1 MSETRYK
8 IVFDG
13 TLLPGVEKTTAQLN
27 LAELFKTDTAAVERL
42 FNGQPVE
49 LKRDLTQADAQR
61 YLEALKNAGLDARIE
76 AEPTLEL
83 SLEAVTPAAP
93 RPATVADSPYAPPQ
107 ASVGDAIPQ
116 YAMLNV
122 FSFEGRIGRL
132 RYLAWTLVL
141 TVALLAVI
149 GVGALFGA
157 ITATLLNSTLLMGL
171 GIFAGVIVF
180 IGFIVVSIQISVQRL
195 HDLGWSGWLWL
206 LNFVPIVGSIFPLVL
221 MVSPG
226 SNVANRYGAPP
237 PPNTTA
243 VKVLSW
249 MWVVLLLVIIVG
261 MVAGGL
267 SSLEDRYS
275 ETSYS
280 ESYDSSSDE
289 AESAATDAAAAAE
302 EAAEAASPVESDE
315 E

>member
-13 TLLPGVEKTTAQLN
+13 TLLPGVEKSTAQLN
-27 LAELFKTDTAAVERL
+27 LAELFKSDAAAVERL
-42 FNGQPVE
+42 FSGQRVE

-61 YLEALKNAGLDARIE
+61 YLEALKNAGIDARIE
-76 AEPTLEL
+76 AEHALDL
-83 SLEAVTPAAP
+83 NLDAVTHAPSPAP
-93 RPATVADSPYAPPQ
+93 VSESPYAPPQ
-107 ASVGDAIPQ
+107 ATVGEALPQ
-116 YAMLNV
+116 YATLNV

-141 TVALLAVI
+141 TVAMLAVI
-149 GVGALFGA
+149 GVGAFFGILSA
-157 ITATLLNSTLLMGL
+157 AVLNSTLLTGL
-171 GIFAGVIVF
+171 GIIGGIVVF

-206 LNFVPIVGSIFPLVL
+206 LTFVPIVGSIFPLVL

-226 SNVANRYGAPP
+226 SNIANRYGAPP

-249 MWVVLLLVIIVG
+249 MWVVLIVALIVG

-280 ESYDSSSDE
+280 ESVDSGSVDE
-289 AESAATDAAAAAE
+289 DAEPADSAAA
-302 EAAEAASPVESDE
+302 PVESE
-315 E
+315 QE

>member
-13 TLLPGVEKTTAQLN
+13 ALLPGVEKSTAQLN
-27 LAELFKTDTAAVERL
+27 LAELFKSDAAAVERL
-42 FNGQPVE
+42 FSGQRVE

-61 YLEALKNAGLDARIE
+61 YLEALKNAGIDARIE
-76 AEPTLEL
+76 AEQALDL
-83 SLEAVTPAAP
+83 NLDAVTHAPSPAP
-93 RPATVADSPYAPPQ
+93 ISESPYAPPQ
-107 ASVGDAIPQ
+107 ATVGEALPQ
-116 YAMLNV
+116 YATLNV

-141 TVALLAVI
+141 TVAMLAVV
-149 GVGALFGA
+149 GVGAFFGILSA
-157 ITATLLNSTLLMGL
+157 AVLNSTLLTGV
-171 GIFAGVIVF
+171 GIVGGIVVF

-249 MWVVLLLVIIVG
+249 MWVVLIVALIVG

-280 ESYDSSSDE
+280 ESVDSGSVDE
-289 AESAATDAAAAAE
+289 DAEPADSAAA
-302 EAAEAASPVESDE
+302 PVESE
-315 E
+315 QE

>member
-13 TLLPGVEKTTAQLN
+13 TLLPGVEKSTAQLN
-27 LAELFKTDTAAVERL
+27 LAELFKSDAAAVERL
-42 FNGQPVE
+42 FSGQRVE

-61 YLEALKNAGLDARIE
+61 YLEALKNAGIDARIE
-76 AEPTLEL
+76 AEQALDL
-83 SLEAVTPAAP
+83 NLDAVTHAPTPAP
-93 RPATVADSPYAPPQ
+93 ISESPYAPPQ
-107 ASVGDAIPQ
+107 ATVGEALPQ
-116 YAMLNV
+116 YATLNV

-141 TVALLAVI
+141 TVAMLAVV
-149 GVGALFGA
+149 GVGAFFGILSA
-157 ITATLLNSTLLMGL
+157 AVLNSTLLTGV
-171 GIFAGVIVF
+171 GIIGGIVVF

-249 MWVVLLLVIIVG
+249 MWVVLIVALIIG
-261 MVAGGL
+261 LVAGGL
-267 SSLEDRYS
+267 SSLEDSYS

-280 ESYDSSSDE
+280 ENVDSASVDEE
-289 AESAATDAAAAAE
+289 AEPADSAAA
-302 EAAEAASPVESDE
+302 PVESE
-315 E
+315 QE

>member
-13 TLLPGVEKTTAQLN
+13 TLLPGVEKSTAQLN
-27 LAELFKTDTAAVERL
+27 LAELFKSDTAAVERL
-42 FNGQPVE
+42 FNGQRVE

-61 YLEALKNAGLDARIE
+61 YLEALTNAGIDARIE
-76 AEPTLEL
+76 AEP
-83 SLEAVTPAAP
+83 SLDLNLDSITQAPSPASISE
-93 RPATVADSPYAPPQ
+93 SPYAPPR
-107 ASVGDAIPQ
+107 AAVGETLPQ
-116 YAMLNV
+116 YANLNV

-141 TVALLAVI
+141 TVAMLAVV
-149 GVGALFGA
+149 GVGAFFG
-157 ITATLLNSTLLMGL
+157 ILTAAVLNSTLLTGL
-171 GIFAGVIVF
+171 GIIGGVVAF
-180 IGFIVVSIQISVQRL
+180 IGFLVVSIQISVQRL

-249 MWVVLLLVIIVG
+249 MWVVLIVLLIVG

-280 ESYDSSSDE
+280 ETIDSTSADE
-289 AESAATDAAAAAE
+289 DAEPADSAAP
-302 EAAEAASPVESDE
+302 SVESE
-315 E
+315 QE

>member
-13 TLLPGVEKTTAQLN
+13 TLLPGVEKSTAQLN
-27 LAELFKTDTAAVERL
+27 LAELFKSDTAAVERL
-42 FNGQPVE
+42 FNGQRVE

-61 YLEALKNAGLDARIE
+61 YLEALINAGIDARIE
-76 AEPTLEL
+76 AEP
-83 SLEAVTPAAP
+83 SLDLNLDSITPAP
-93 RPATVADSPYAPPQ
+93 SPANISESPYAPPR
-107 ASVGDAIPQ
+107 AAVGETLPQ
-116 YAMLNV
+116 YANLNV

-141 TVALLAVI
+141 TVAMLAVV
-149 GVGALFGA
+149 GVGAFFG
-157 ITATLLNSTLLMGL
+157 ILTAAVLNSTLLTGL
-171 GIFAGVIVF
+171 GIIGGVVAF
-180 IGFIVVSIQISVQRL
+180 IGFLVVSIQISVQRL

-249 MWVVLLLVIIVG
+249 MWVVLIVLLIVG

-280 ESYDSSSDE
+280 ETIDSTSVDE
-289 AESAATDAAAAAE
+289 DAEPADSAAPA
-302 EAAEAASPVESDE
+302 VESE
-315 E
+315 QE

>member
-13 TLLPGVEKTTAQLN
+13 TLLPGVEKSTAQLN
-27 LAELFKTDTAAVERL
+27 LAELFKSDTAAVERL
-42 FNGQPVE
+42 FNGQRVE

-61 YLEALKNAGLDARIE
+61 YLEALKNAGIDARIE
-76 AEPTLEL
+76 AEP
-83 SLEAVTPAAP
+83 SLDLNLDSITPASS
-93 RPATVADSPYAPPQ
+93 PANISESPYAPPR
-107 ASVGDAIPQ
+107 ATVGETLPQ
-116 YAMLNV
+116 YANLNV

-141 TVALLAVI
+141 TVAMLAVV
-149 GVGALFGA
+149 GVGAFFG
-157 ITATLLNSTLLMGL
+157 ILTAAVFNSTLLTGL
-171 GIFAGVIVF
+171 GIIGGVVVF
-180 IGFIVVSIQISVQRL
+180 IGFLVVSIQISVQRL

-249 MWVVLLLVIIVG
+249 MWVVLIVLLIVG

-280 ESYDSSSDE
+280 ETIDSTSADE
-289 AESAATDAAAAAE
+289 DAEPADSAAP
-302 EAAEAASPVESDE
+302 SVESE
-315 E
+315 QE

>member
-13 TLLPGVEKTTAQLN
+13 TLLPGVEKATAQLN
-27 LAELFKTDTAAVERL
+27 LAELFKSDAAAVERL
-42 FNGQPVE
+42 FSGQQVE

-61 YLEALKNAGLDARIE
+61 YLEALKNAGIDARIE
-76 AEPTLEL
+76 SEQALKL
-83 SLEAVTPAAP
+83 DLDAVTPTP
-93 RPATVADSPYAPPQ
+93 RASSLSESPYAPPQ
-107 ASVGDAIPQ
+107 AAVGDAIPQ
-116 YAMLNV
+116 YAALNV

-141 TVALLAVI
+141 TVAMLAVV
-149 GVGALFGA
+149 GVGAFFGILSA
-157 ITATLLNSTLLMGL
+157 AVFNSTLLTGL
-171 GIFAGVIVF
+171 GIVGGIVVF
-180 IGFIVVSIQISVQRL
+180 IGFLVVSIQISVQRL

-249 MWVVLLLVIIVG
+249 MWVVLIVALIVG

-280 ESYDSSSDE
+280 ESIDSSSADE
-289 AESAATDAAAAAE
+289 DAEPADIAA
-302 EAAEAASPVESDE
+302 PVESE
-315 E
+315 SEQE

>member
-13 TLLPGVEKTTAQLN
+13 TLLPGVEKSTAQLN
-27 LAELFKTDTAAVERL
+27 LAELFKSDTAAIERL
-42 FNGQPVE
+42 FNGQRVE

-61 YLEALKNAGLDARIE
+61 YLEALTNAGIDARIE
-76 AEPTLEL
+76 AEP
-83 SLEAVTPAAP
+83 SLDLNLDSITQAPSPASISE
-93 RPATVADSPYAPPQ
+93 SPYAPPR
-107 ASVGDAIPQ
+107 AAVGETLPQ
-116 YAMLNV
+116 YANLNV

-141 TVALLAVI
+141 TVAMLAVV
-149 GVGALFGA
+149 GVGAFFG
-157 ITATLLNSTLLMGL
+157 ILTAAVLNSTLLTGL
-171 GIFAGVIVF
+171 GIIGGVVAF
-180 IGFIVVSIQISVQRL
+180 IGFLVVSIQISVQRL

-249 MWVVLLLVIIVG
+249 MWVVLIVLLIVG

-280 ESYDSSSDE
+280 ETIDSTSADE
-289 AESAATDAAAAAE
+289 DAEPADSAAP
-302 EAAEAASPVESDE
+302 SVESE
-315 E
+315 QE

>member
-13 TLLPGVEKTTAQLN
+13 ALLPGVEKSTAQLN
-27 LAELFKTDTAAVERL
+27 LAELFKSDAAAVERL
-42 FNGQPVE
+42 FSGQRVE
-49 LKRDLTQADAQR
+49 LKRELTQADAQR
-61 YLEALKNAGLDARIE
+61 YLEALKNAGIDARIE
-76 AEPTLEL
+76 AEQALDL
-83 SLEAVTPAAP
+83 DLNLDAVTHAPSPAP
-93 RPATVADSPYAPPQ
+93 ISESPYAPPQ
-107 ASVGDAIPQ
+107 ATVGEALPQ
-116 YAMLNV
+116 YATLNV

-141 TVALLAVI
+141 TVAMLAVV
-149 GVGALFGA
+149 GVGAFFGILSA
-157 ITATLLNSTLLMGL
+157 AVLNSTLLTGV
-171 GIFAGVIVF
+171 GIVGGIVVF

-249 MWVVLLLVIIVG
+249 MWVVLIVALIVG

-280 ESYDSSSDE
+280 ESVDSGSVDE
-289 AESAATDAAAAAE
+289 DAEPADSAAA
-302 EAAEAASPVESDE
+302 PVESE
-315 E
+315 QE

>member
-13 TLLPGVEKTTAQLN
+13 TLLPGVEKSTAQLN

-42 FNGQPVE
+42 FSGQPVE
-49 LKRDLTQADAQR
+49 LKRDLPQADAQR

-83 SLEAVTPAAP
+83 NLEAVAPAAP
-93 RPATVADSPYAPPQ
+93 RPASAADSPYAPPQ
-107 ASVGDAIPQ
+107 ATVGESVPQ
-116 YAMLNV
+116 FATLNV

-141 TVALLAVI
+141 TVALLAVV

-157 ITATLLNSTLLMGL
+157 ISAAVLNSTLLMGL
-171 GIFAGVIVF
+171 GILAGAVVF

-249 MWVVLLLVIIVG
+249 MWVVLLVALIIG

-267 SSLEDRYS
+267 SSLEERYS

-280 ESYDSSSDE
+280 ETYDSSSDE
-289 AESAATDAAAAAE
+289 ADSAADAAT
-302 EAAEAASPVESDE
+302 EAAEAADAAATVESE
-315 E
+315 EE

>member
-13 TLLPGVEKTTAQLN
+13 TLLPGVEKSTAQLN
-27 LAELFKTDTAAVERL
+27 LAELFKSDAAAVERL
-42 FNGQPVE
+42 FSGQRVE

-61 YLEALKNAGLDARIE
+61 YLEALKNAGIDARIE
-76 AEPTLEL
+76 AEQALDL
-83 SLEAVTPAAP
+83 NLDAVTHAPTPAP
-93 RPATVADSPYAPPQ
+93 ISESPYAPPQ
-107 ASVGDAIPQ
+107 ATVGEALPQ
-116 YAMLNV
+116 YATLNV

-141 TVALLAVI
+141 TVAMLAVV
-149 GVGALFGA
+149 GVGAFFGILSA
-157 ITATLLNSTLLMGL
+157 AVLNSTLLTGV
-171 GIFAGVIVF
+171 GIIGGIVVF

-249 MWVVLLLVIIVG
+249 MWVVLIVALIIG
-261 MVAGGL
+261 LVAGGL

-280 ESYDSSSDE
+280 ENVDSAGVDEE
-289 AESAATDAAAAAE
+289 AEPADSAAA
-302 EAAEAASPVESDE
+302 PVESE
-315 E
+315 QE

>member
-13 TLLPGVEKTTAQLN
+13 TLLPGVEKSTAQLN
-27 LAELFKTDTAAVERL
+27 LAELFKSETTAVERL
-42 FNGQPVE
+42 FTGQWVE
-49 LKRDLTQADAQR
+49 LKRDLTQADADR
-61 YLEALKNAGLDARIE
+61 YLEALKKAGIDARIQ
-76 AEPTLEL
+76 AEQSLDL
-83 SLEAVTPAAP
+83 SLDSVTAAPPP
-93 RPATVADSPYAPPQ
+93 RPANTSNSPYAPPQ
-107 ASVGDAIPQ
+107 ATVGEAIPQ
-116 YAMLNV
+116 YATLNP
-122 FSFEGRIGRL
+122 FSFQGRIGRL

-141 TVALLAVI
+141 TVIIIALL
-149 GVGALFGA
+149 GVGAFVGILFSA
-157 ITATLLNSTLLMGL
+157 ITNSGLLMGL
-171 GIFAGVIVF
+171 GIFVGAILF
-180 IGFIVVSIQISVQRL
+180 IGSIVVSIQISVQRL

-249 MWVVLLLVIIVG
+249 MWVVLIVLLIVG
-261 MVAGGL
+261 VVAGGL

-275 ETSYS
+275 EASYS
-280 ESYDSSSDE
+280 ETIDSTSVDE
-289 AESAATDAAAAAE
+289 DAEPADSAAP
-302 EAAEAASPVESDE
+302 SVESE
-315 E
+315 QE

>member
-13 TLLPGVEKTTAQLN
+13 TLLPGVEKSTAQLN
-27 LAELFKTDTAAVERL
+27 LAELFKSDVAAVERL
-42 FNGQPVE
+42 FSGQQVE

-61 YLEALKNAGLDARIE
+61 YLEALKNTGIDARIE
-76 AEPTLEL
+76 SEP
-83 SLEAVTPAAP
+83 SLQLNLDAVTPTPTAASIS
-93 RPATVADSPYAPPQ
+93 ASPYAPPQ
-107 ASVGDAIPQ
+107 AAVGDALPQ
-116 YAMLNV
+116 YATLNV

-141 TVALLAVI
+141 TVAMLAVI
-149 GVGALFGA
+149 GVGAFFGILSA
-157 ITATLLNSTLLMGL
+157 AMFNSTPLTVL
-171 GIFAGVIVF
+171 GITGGVVIF

-206 LNFVPIVGSIFPLVL
+206 LNFVPIVGSVFPLVL

-249 MWVVLLLVIIVG
+249 MWVVLIVILIVG

-280 ESYDSSSDE
+280 ETIDSDSADE
-289 AESAATDAAAAAE
+289 DAEPADIAA
-302 EAAEAASPVESDE
+302 PVESE
-315 E
+315 QE

>member
-13 TLLPGVEKTTAQLN
+13 TLLPGVEKSTAQLN
-27 LAELFKTDTAAVERL
+27 LAELFKSDVAAVERL
-42 FNGQPVE
+42 FSGQQVE

-61 YLEALKNAGLDARIE
+61 YLEALKNTGIDARIE
-76 AEPTLEL
+76 SEP
-83 SLEAVTPAAP
+83 SLQLNLDAVTPTPTAASIS
-93 RPATVADSPYAPPQ
+93 ASPYAPPQ
-107 ASVGDAIPQ
+107 AAVGDALPQ
-116 YAMLNV
+116 YATLNV

-141 TVALLAVI
+141 TVAMLAVI
-149 GVGALFGA
+149 GVGAFFGILSA
-157 ITATLLNSTLLMGL
+157 AMFNSTLLTVL
-171 GIFAGVIVF
+171 GIAGGVVVF

-206 LNFVPIVGSIFPLVL
+206 LNFVPIVGSVFPLVL

-249 MWVVLLLVIIVG
+249 MWVVLIAVLIVG
-261 MVAGGL
+261 VVAGGL
-267 SSLEDRYS
+267 SSLEDSYS

-280 ESYDSSSDE
+280 ETIDSSSADE
-289 AESAATDAAAAAE
+289 DAEPADIAA
-302 EAAEAASPVESDE
+302 PVESE
-315 E
+315 QE

>member
-1 MSETRYK
+1 MSEKRFK

-13 TLLPGVEKTTAQLN
+13 ALLPGVEITTAKLN
-27 LAELFKTDTAAVERL
+27 LAELFKCDVSAIERL
-42 FNGQPVE
+42 FSGEPVA
-49 LKRDLTQADAQR
+49 LKHNLSQADAHT
-61 YLEALKNAGLDARIE
+61 YLTALAKTGVDARIE
-76 AEPTLEL
+76 AEPSIEL
-83 SLEAVTPAAP
+83 DLSEVKPVTAPLPEADT
-93 RPATVADSPYAPPQ
+93 SPYAPPR
-107 ASVGDAIPQ
+107 APVGEVNTTFSE
-116 YAMLNV
+116 LKV
-122 FSFEGRIGRL
+122 FSVQGRIGRL
-132 RYLAWTLVL
+132 RYLAWSLA
-141 TVALLAVI
+141 ALLI
-149 GVGALFGA
+149 MGGVAG
-157 ITATLLNSTLLMGL
+157 TVGL
-171 GIFAGVIVF
+171 GLLASDNMVLAAIVC
-180 IGFIVVSIQISVQRL
+180 VVGLLAYFYVNITISVQRL

-249 MWVVLLLVIIVG
+249 MWVVLIVALIVG

-280 ESYDSSSDE
+280 ESVDSGSVDE
-289 AESAATDAAAAAE
+289 DAEPADSAAA
-302 EAAEAASPVESDE
+302 PVESE
-315 E
+315 QE

>member
-13 TLLPGVEKTTAQLN
+13 TLLPGVEKSTAQLN
-27 LAELFKTDTAAVERL
+27 LAELFKSDTAAVERL
-42 FNGQPVE
+42 FSGQPVE
-49 LKRDLTQADAQR
+49 LKRDLSQADAQR
-61 YLEALKNAGLDARIE
+61 YLQALTNAGIDARV
-76 AEPTLEL
+76 EPEHTLEL
-83 SLEAVTPAAP
+83 SLDKVTPAP
-93 RPATVADSPYAPPQ
+93 RPASTSESPYAPPQ
-107 ASVGDAIPQ
+107 ATVGEAIPQ
-116 YAMLNV
+116 YSTLNV
-122 FSFEGRIGRL
+122 FSFDGRIGRL

-141 TVALLAVI
+141 TVVMLAVVAI
-149 GVGALFGA
+149 GTFFG
-157 ITATLLNSTLLMGL
+157 ILTAAVLNSSLLTIMG
-171 GIFAGVIVF
+171 IIAGVVVF

-206 LNFVPIVGSIFPLVL
+206 LNFVPLVGSIFPLVL

-226 SNVANRYGAPP
+226 TNVANRYGAPP
-237 PPNTTA
+237 PPNTKA

-249 MWVVLLLVIIVG
+249 MWVVLIALLIVA

-280 ESYDSSSDE
+280 ESYDSSYSDE
-289 AESAATDAAAAAE
+289 DAEPAD
-302 EAAEAASPVESDE
+302 AAEAAAPAVESE
-315 E
+315 QE

>member
-13 TLLPGVEKTTAQLN
+13 TLLPGVEKSTAQLN
-27 LAELFKTDTAAVERL
+27 LAELFKSDVAAVERL
-42 FNGQPVE
+42 FSGQQVE

-61 YLEALKNAGLDARIE
+61 YLEALKNTGIDARIE
-76 AEPTLEL
+76 SEP
-83 SLEAVTPAAP
+83 SLQLNLDAVTPTPTAASIS
-93 RPATVADSPYAPPQ
+93 ASPYAPPQ
-107 ASVGDAIPQ
+107 AAVGDALPQ
-116 YAMLNV
+116 YATLNV

-141 TVALLAVI
+141 TVAMLAVI
-149 GVGALFGA
+149 GVGAFFGILSA
-157 ITATLLNSTLLMGL
+157 AMFNSTLLTVL
-171 GIFAGVIVF
+171 GITGGVVVF

-206 LNFVPIVGSIFPLVL
+206 LNFVPIVGSVFPLVL

-249 MWVVLLLVIIVG
+249 MWVVLIAVLIVG
-261 MVAGGL
+261 VVAGGL
-267 SSLEDRYS
+267 SSLEDSYS
-275 ETSYS
+275 ETI
-280 ESYDSSSDE
+280 DSSSADE
-289 AESAATDAAAAAE
+289 DAEPADIAA
-302 EAAEAASPVESDE
+302 PVESE
-315 E
+315 QE

>member
-13 TLLPGVEKTTAQLN
+13 TLLPGVEKSTAQLN
-27 LAELFKTDTAAVERL
+27 LAELFKSDVAAVERL
-42 FNGQPVE
+42 FSGQQVE

-61 YLEALKNAGLDARIE
+61 YLEALKNTGIDARIE
-76 AEPTLEL
+76 SEP
-83 SLEAVTPAAP
+83 SLQLNLDAVTPTAASIS
-93 RPATVADSPYAPPQ
+93 ASPYAPPQ
-107 ASVGDAIPQ
+107 AAVGDALPQ
-116 YAMLNV
+116 YATLNV

-141 TVALLAVI
+141 TVAMLAVI
-149 GVGALFGA
+149 GVGAFFGILSA
-157 ITATLLNSTLLMGL
+157 AMFNSTLLTVL
-171 GIFAGVIVF
+171 GITGGAVVF

-206 LNFVPIVGSIFPLVL
+206 LNFVPIVGSVFPLVL

-249 MWVVLLLVIIVG
+249 MWVVLIAVLIVG
-261 MVAGGL
+261 VVAGGL
-267 SSLEDRYS
+267 SSLEDSYS

-280 ESYDSSSDE
+280 ETIDSSSADE
-289 AESAATDAAAAAE
+289 DAEPADIAA
-302 EAAEAASPVESDE
+302 PVESE
-315 E
+315 QE

>member
-13 TLLPGVEKTTAQLN
+13 TLLPGVEKSTAQLN
-27 LAELFKTDTAAVERL
+27 LAELFKSDVAAVERL
-42 FNGQPVE
+42 FSGQQVE

-61 YLEALKNAGLDARIE
+61 YLEALKNTGIDARIE
-76 AEPTLEL
+76 SEP
-83 SLEAVTPAAP
+83 SLQLNLDAVTPTPTAASIS
-93 RPATVADSPYAPPQ
+93 ASPYAPPQ
-107 ASVGDAIPQ
+107 AAVGDALPQ
-116 YAMLNV
+116 YATLNV

-141 TVALLAVI
+141 TVAMLAVI
-149 GVGALFGA
+149 GVGAFFGILSA
-157 ITATLLNSTLLMGL
+157 AMFNSTLLTVL
-171 GIFAGVIVF
+171 GITGGVVVF

-206 LNFVPIVGSIFPLVL
+206 LNFVPIVGSVFPLVL

-249 MWVVLLLVIIVG
+249 MWVVLIAVLIVG
-261 MVAGGL
+261 VVAGGL
-267 SSLEDRYS
+267 SSLEDSYS

-280 ESYDSSSDE
+280 ETIDSSSADE
-289 AESAATDAAAAAE
+289 DAEPADITA
-302 EAAEAASPVESDE
+302 PVESE
-315 E
+315 QE

>member
-1 MSETRYK
+1 MSEIRYK

-13 TLLPGVEKTTAQLN
+13 TLLPGVEKSTAQLN

-42 FNGQPVE
+42 FSGQPVE

-76 AEPTLEL
+76 AEPGLEL
-83 SLEAVTPAAP
+83 NLEAVTPAAP
-93 RPATVADSPYAPPQ
+93 RPASVADSPYAPPQ
-107 ASVGDAIPQ
+107 ATVGDAVPQ
-116 YAMLNV
+116 YATLNV

-149 GVGALFGA
+149 GAGALFGV
-157 ITATLLNSTLLMGL
+157 ITTAVLNSTLLMGL
-171 GIFAGVIVF
+171 GILAGAVVF

-206 LNFVPIVGSIFPLVL
+206 LNFVPIVGSVFPLVL

-249 MWVVLLLVIIVG
+249 MWVVLLVAIIIG

-289 AESAATDAAAAAE
+289 AESAADAAAAA
-302 EAAEAASPVESDE
+302 AEAADAASTVESE
-315 E
+315 EE

>member
-1 MSETRYK
+1 MSKTRYK

-13 TLLPGVEKTTAQLN
+13 TLLPGVEKSTAQLN
-27 LAELFKTDTAAVERL
+27 LAELFKSDAAAVERL
-42 FNGQPVE
+42 FSGQRVE

-61 YLEALKNAGLDARIE
+61 YLEALKNAGIDARIE
-76 AEPTLEL
+76 AEQALDL
-83 SLEAVTPAAP
+83 NLDAVTHAPTPAP
-93 RPATVADSPYAPPQ
+93 ISESPYAPPQ
-107 ASVGDAIPQ
+107 ATVGEALPQ
-116 YAMLNV
+116 YATLNV

-141 TVALLAVI
+141 TVAMLAVV
-149 GVGALFGA
+149 GVGAFFGILSA
-157 ITATLLNSTLLMGL
+157 AVLNSTLLTGV
-171 GIFAGVIVF
+171 GIIGGIVVF

-249 MWVVLLLVIIVG
+249 MWVVLIVALIIG
-261 MVAGGL
+261 LVAGGL

-280 ESYDSSSDE
+280 ENVDSAGVDEE
-289 AESAATDAAAAAE
+289 AEPADSAAA
-302 EAAEAASPVESDE
+302 PVESE
-315 E
+315 QE

>member
-13 TLLPGVEKTTAQLN
+13 TLLPGVEKSTAQLN
-27 LAELFKTDTAAVERL
+27 LAELFKSDTAAVERL
-42 FNGQPVE
+42 FSGQRVE

-61 YLEALKNAGLDARIE
+61 YLQALTEAGVDARIE
-76 AEPTLEL
+76 AEQRLEL
-83 SLEAVTPAAP
+83 NLDAVSPAP
-93 RPATVADSPYAPPQ
+93 SPASTSESPYAPPQ
-107 ASVGDAIPQ
+107 SVVGDAIPQ
-116 YAMLNV
+116 YATLNV
-122 FSFEGRIGRL
+122 FSFEGRIGRV

-141 TVALLAVI
+141 TVAMLAVV
-149 GVGALFGA
+149 GVGAFFG
-157 ITATLLNSTLLMGL
+157 ILTAALLNSSLLTGL
-171 GIFAGVIVF
+171 GIIGGIVAF
-180 IGFIVVSIQISVQRL
+180 IAFLVVSIQISVQRL

-243 VKVLSW
+243 VKTLAW
-249 MWVVLLLVIIVG
+249 MWVALLVLLIVG

-280 ESYDSSSDE
+280 ETYDSNNAD
-289 AESAATDAAAAAE
+289 DAAE
-302 EAAEAASPVESDE
+302 PAEAAAPAE
-315 E
+315 ETETEQE

>member
-13 TLLPGVEKTTAQLN
+13 TLLPGVEKSTAQLN
-27 LAELFKTDTAAVERL
+27 LAELFKSDTTAVERL
-42 FNGQPVE
+42 FNGQRVE

-61 YLEALKNAGLDARIE
+61 YLEALKNAGIDARIE
-76 AEPTLEL
+76 AEP
-83 SLEAVTPAAP
+83 SLDLNLDSITPASG
-93 RPATVADSPYAPPQ
+93 PANISESPYAPPR
-107 ASVGDAIPQ
+107 ATVGDTLPQ
-116 YAMLNV
+116 YANLNV

-141 TVALLAVI
+141 TVAMLAVV
-149 GVGALFGA
+149 GVGAFFG
-157 ITATLLNSTLLMGL
+157 ILTAAVFNSTLLTGL
-171 GIFAGVIVF
+171 GIIGGVVVF
-180 IGFIVVSIQISVQRL
+180 IGFLVVSIQISVQRL

-249 MWVVLLLVIIVG
+249 MWVVLIVLLIVG

-280 ESYDSSSDE
+280 ETIDSTSADE
-289 AESAATDAAAAAE
+289 DTEPADSAAP
-302 EAAEAASPVESDE
+302 SVESE
-315 E
+315 QE

>member
-13 TLLPGVEKTTAQLN
+13 ALLPGVEKSTAQLN
-27 LAELFKTDTAAVERL
+27 LAELFKSDAAAVERL
-42 FNGQPVE
+42 FSGQRVE

-61 YLEALKNAGLDARIE
+61 YLEALKNAGIDARIE
-76 AEPTLEL
+76 AEQALDL
-83 SLEAVTPAAP
+83 NLDAVTHAPSPAP
-93 RPATVADSPYAPPQ
+93 ISESPYAPPQ
-107 ASVGDAIPQ
+107 ATVGEALPQ
-116 YAMLNV
+116 YATLNV

-141 TVALLAVI
+141 TVAMLAVV
-149 GVGALFGA
+149 GVGAFFGILSA
-157 ITATLLNSTLLMGL
+157 AVLNSTLLTGV
-171 GIFAGVIVF
+171 GIVGGIVVF
-180 IGFIVVSIQISVQRL
+180 IGFLVVSIQISVQRL

-249 MWVVLLLVIIVG
+249 MWVVLIVALIVG

-280 ESYDSSSDE
+280 ESVDSGSVDE
-289 AESAATDAAAAAE
+289 DAEPADSAAA
-302 EAAEAASPVESDE
+302 PVESE
-315 E
+315 QE

>member
-1 MSETRYK
+1 MSEIRYK

-13 TLLPGVEKTTAQLN
+13 TLLPGVEKSTAQLN

-42 FNGQPVE
+42 FSGQPVE

-76 AEPTLEL
+76 AEPGLEL
-83 SLEAVTPAAP
+83 NLEAVTPAAS
-93 RPATVADSPYAPPQ
+93 RPANVADSPYAPPQ
-107 ASVGDAIPQ
+107 ATVGDAVPQ
-116 YAMLNV
+116 YATLNV

-149 GVGALFGA
+149 GAGALFGV
-157 ITATLLNSTLLMGL
+157 ITTAVLNSTLLMGL
-171 GIFAGVIVF
+171 GILAGAVVF

-206 LNFVPIVGSIFPLVL
+206 LNFVPIVGSVFPLVL

-249 MWVVLLLVIIVG
+249 MWVVLLVAIIIG

-289 AESAATDAAAAAE
+289 AESAADAAAAA
-302 EAAEAASPVESDE
+302 AEAADAASTVESE
-315 E
+315 EE

>member
-13 TLLPGVEKTTAQLN
+13 TLLPGVEKSTAQLN
-27 LAELFKTDTAAVERL
+27 LAELFKSDVAAVERL
-42 FNGQPVE
+42 FSGQQVE

-61 YLEALKNAGLDARIE
+61 YLEALKNTGIDARIE
-76 AEPTLEL
+76 SEP
-83 SLEAVTPAAP
+83 SLQLNLDAVTPTPTAASIS
-93 RPATVADSPYAPPQ
+93 ASPYAPPQ
-107 ASVGDAIPQ
+107 AAVGDALPQ
-116 YAMLNV
+116 YATLNV

-141 TVALLAVI
+141 TVAMLAVI
-149 GVGALFGA
+149 GVGAFFGILSA
-157 ITATLLNSTLLMGL
+157 AMFNSTPLTVL
-171 GIFAGVIVF
+171 GITGGVVVF

-206 LNFVPIVGSIFPLVL
+206 LNFVPIVGSVFPLVL

-249 MWVVLLLVIIVG
+249 MWVVLIVILIVG

-280 ESYDSSSDE
+280 ETIDSGSADE
-289 AESAATDAAAAAE
+289 DAEPADIAA
-302 EAAEAASPVESDE
+302 PVESE
-315 E
+315 QE